1 MRSAKIARAPVEAG
15 SAGAS
20 SRERILQKAER
31 VFGAYG
37 FDGAS
42 MRQVAEAAD
51 VPVALVSYHFGSKE
65 GLYRA
70 VFERR
75 VPTVVE
81 QRLVGPRDCNERGRP

>member
-1 MRSAKIARAPVEAG
+1 MRSAKIARAPVEAR

-20 SRERILQKAER
+20 SRETHLAGEGARR
-31 VFGAYG
+31 VLSVDG

-81 QRLVGPRDCNERGRP
+81 QRLVGTLRSQ

>member
-1 MRSAKIARAPVEAG
+1 MKSAKIARAPVEADRR
-15 SAGAS
+15 AHLA
-20 SRERILQKAER
+20 RTHFQEAER

-51 VPVALVSYHFGSKE
+51 VPVALVSYHFGVE
-65 GLYRA
+65 GGLLRA

-81 QRLVGPRDCNERGRP
+81 QRLAGPRDCNERGRP